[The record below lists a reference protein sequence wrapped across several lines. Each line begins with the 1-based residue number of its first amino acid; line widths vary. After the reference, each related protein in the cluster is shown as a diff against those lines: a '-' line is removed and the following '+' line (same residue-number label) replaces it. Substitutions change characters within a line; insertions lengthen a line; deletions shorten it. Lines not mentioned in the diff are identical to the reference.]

1 MTKALISNS
10 SNAETTDV
18 QGLTAFN
25 TNGFTVGTDTNYNK
39 LSATYVGWQW
49 QAGQGSSSSNTNGS
63 ITSTVSVNASAGFSV
78 ATYTSSGA
86 AGSAATVGHGLGV
99 APAFIIVKS
108 RNDTFSWQVYHV
120 SLGNANSLNLN
131 LTSASGA
138 STVWNNTTPTSSVF
152 SIASV
157 INYTPDTY
165 VAYCWTPIAGYSAFG
180 SYTGTANAD
189 GPMIYTGFK
198 PKLIMTK
205 RTDSTSAWYLFDSAR
220 NPYNVVDGELAAN
233 TSGAEATGSSDFD
246 FLSNGFKCRNT
257 SAGTNASGGTYIYMA
272 FAANP
277 FKNSLGF

>member
-1 MTKALISNS
+1 MQVS
-10 SNAETTDV
+10 
-18 QGLTAFN
+18 
-25 TNGFTVGTDTNYNK
+25 
-39 LSATYVGWQW
+39 
-49 QAGQGSSSSNTNGS
+49 QGSTSSNTNGT

-78 ATYTSSGA
+78 VTFTANGTAGATI
-86 AGSAATVGHGLGV
+86 GHGLGV
-99 APAFIIVKS
+99 APAFYIIKS
-108 RNDTFSWQVYHV
+108 RSNSPTDWMVYSQVLGTGFLYL
-120 SLGNANSLNLN
+120 SLTNSYSSGNF
-131 LTSASGA
+131 LTNGVA
-138 STVWNNTTPTSSVF
+138 PTSSVITLGSSSNF
-152 SIASV
+152 NV
-157 INYTPDTY
+157 NGYTNVVY
-165 VAYCWTPIAGYSAFG
+165 AWTPIAGYSAFG